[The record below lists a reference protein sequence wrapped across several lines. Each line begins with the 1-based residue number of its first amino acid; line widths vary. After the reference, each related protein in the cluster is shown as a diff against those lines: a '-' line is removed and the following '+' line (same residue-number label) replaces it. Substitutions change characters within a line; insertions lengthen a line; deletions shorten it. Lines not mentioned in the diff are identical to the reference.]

1 MKGSITVFATMLLM
15 LVSQFLFTVLE
26 AGRNLE
32 LKNVAKMNS
41 EAVAESVFAQYC
53 RPLWDEYRIL
63 TYDAG
68 SDSAGNVDIQNIK
81 AYMKNV
87 SADNFKTGTDGSI
100 SAGTSVL
107 RISMDE
113 LDPVKYALITD
124 DNGDVYTRQVVSY
137 MKNNLSYETA
147 RKLYSKYSSMKDT
160 VDNSKY
166 DDSSVDNAM
175 DALNAQEKGD
185 NNNTA
190 RPSAARG
197 TPGSSAKNKSSSQ
210 NNSKG
215 TETENPLVKVQ
226 QVRKTGIL
234 SQVVNEANVSGN
246 SIDTNECVSHR
257 KLNQGT
263 GGFSYDEDWY
273 SKILLQQYFLTYLS
287 NYTDS
292 GSSHAMNYEVEY
304 IIGGKS
310 NDKDNLKKVV
320 TEILMI
326 RAACNAAYLATDQ
339 SKQAEAAAL
348 ATVIGAITLNPEV
361 IKALKMGILA
371 AWAYCESVLDVRAL
385 LAGDKVV
392 MMKSDSTWTTK
403 LLGMTTML
411 TGKAK
416 AKSCSTGVSYKTYL
430 GMLLFF
436 KSEKA
441 MAYRAMDV
449 QEATV
454 RQTQG
459 YESFRMDNSICEMSI
474 DVTYKYHGLFLC
486 FVNLLEGADNEFS
499 IKNKARYSYCSE

>member
-41 EAVAESVFAQYC
+41 EAVVESVFAQYC

-68 SDSAGNVDIQNIK
+68 SDSAGNVDVENIK

-100 SAGTSVL
+100 SSGTSVL
-107 RISMDE
+107 RLSMDE

-124 DNGDVYTRQVVSY
+124 DSGDVYARQVVSY
-137 MKNNLSYETA
+137 MKNNLSYEAA

-160 VDNSKY
+160 ADNSQY

-175 DALNAQEKGD
+175 DALKEREKGD
-185 NNNTA
+185 NNTV
-190 RPSAARG
+190 RPSVARG
-197 TPGSSAKNKSSSQ
+197 TPSGSKNKSSSQ
-210 NNSKG
+210 NASNV

-226 QVRKTGIL
+226 QVKKTGIL

-246 SIDTNECVSHR
+246 SIDTSECVSNRRLH
-257 KLNQGT
+257 QGT
-263 GGFSYDEDWY
+263 GSFSYEDDWY

-292 GSSHAMNYEVEY
+292 GSGHAMNYEVEY

-320 TEILMI
+320 TEILLI

-348 ATVIGAITLNPEV
+348 ATVIGAVTLNPEV
-361 IKALKMGILA
+361 IKALKMGIMA

-385 LAGDKVV
+385 LAGDKVPL
-392 MMKSDSTWTTK
+392 MKSDSTWTTE

-416 AKSCSTGVSYKTYL
+416 AKSCSTGVSYKNYL

-459 YESFRMDNSICEMSI
+459 YENFRMDNSICEMSI

-499 IKNKARYSYCSE
+499 IKNKARYSYCGE

>member
-1 MKGSITVFATMLLM
+1 M
-15 LVSQFLFTVLE
+15 
-26 AGRNLE
+26 
-32 LKNVAKMNS
+32 
-41 EAVAESVFAQYC
+41 
-53 RPLWDEYRIL
+53 
-63 TYDAG
+63 
-68 SDSAGNVDIQNIK
+68 
-81 AYMKNV
+81 
-87 SADNFKTGTDGSI
+87 
-100 SAGTSVL
+100 
-107 RISMDE
+107 
-113 LDPVKYALITD
+113 
-124 DNGDVYTRQVVSY
+124 
-137 MKNNLSYETA
+137 
-147 RKLYSKYSSMKDT
+147 
-160 VDNSKY
+160 
-166 DDSSVDNAM
+166 
-175 DALNAQEKGD
+175 
-185 NNNTA
+185 
-190 RPSAARG
+190 
-197 TPGSSAKNKSSSQ
+197 
-210 NNSKG
+210 
-215 TETENPLVKVQ
+215 
-226 QVRKTGIL
+226 
-234 SQVVNEANVSGN
+234 VNEANVSGN
-246 SIDTNECVSHR
+246 SIDINECVSHR